1 MSSLNDLPEVSYADS
16 NVENMENS
24 IIEGYE
30 ALSGRI
36 LFPGDPIRLFLESL
50 ALVIVQQKSLINV
63 TSKQN
68 LLKYAKKEALDNLGA
83 FTRTKRLQ
91 SQRAVTVLKFTISD
105 IQQSVITIPSG
116 TKSTAG
122 DGIYF
127 ETTEAYEIIPGQT
140 TITLSGYCTEPGSI
154 GNGYGINTIK
164 NIVDVFPYFKEVTNI
179 TASSGGTDIEL
190 DDNYRER
197 IHLAPEGFST
207 AGPELGY
214 KYYAL
219 SADSEIIDAETY
231 SPSEGKVNIV
241 ILTKTETPE
250 LLEKVASVCNARDKR
265 PLTDLV
271 TIMYPTKVNYDINLQ
286 YWIDKANQ
294 AIAGDIN
301 MKVIESIEEYVQWQ
315 NIKLGRNINPSKLI
329 QSIMAAGASRVEIIS
344 PTYTNIANTE
354 IANIVTKTITYG
366 GVEID

>member
-1 MSSLNDLPEVSYADS
+1 MSSLNDLPEVSYVDS
-16 NVENMENS
+16 DVENIQSS

-36 LFPGDPIRLFLESL
+36 LFPGDPLRLFLESL
-50 ALVIVQQKSLINV
+50 ALIIVQQRSLINV
-63 TSKQN
+63 ASKQN
-68 LLKYAKKEALDNLGA
+68 LLKYSKKEMLDNLGA
-83 FTRTKRLQ
+83 LTRTRRLQ
-91 SQRAVTVLKFTISD
+91 SQKASVVLKFTISD

-122 DGIYF
+122 DDIYF
-127 ETTEAYEIIPGQT
+127 ETTEAHEIIPGQT
-140 TITLSGYCTEPGSI
+140 TITVTAYCTEPGSI
-154 GNGYGINTIK
+154 GNGYGVNTIK
-164 NIVDVFPYFKEVTNI
+164 NIVDVFPYFKEVTNVTESI
-179 TASSGGTDIEL
+179 GGADLE
-190 DDNYRER
+190 DDENYRER

-214 KYYAL
+214 KYYAH
-219 SADSEIIDAETY
+219 SVDSEIIDAEAY

-241 ILTKTETPE
+241 VLAKTETPE

-271 TIMYPTKVNYDINLQ
+271 TIIYPTKVSYDINLQ
-286 YWIDKANQ
+286 YWIDKANE
-294 AIAGDIN
+294 AISGEIN
-301 MKVIESIEEYVQWQ
+301 IKVIESIEEYVEWQ
-315 NIKLGRNINPSKLI
+315 SMKLGRNINPSKLI

-344 PTYTNIANTE
+344 PIYTNIANTE
-354 IANIVTKTITYG
+354 IASIGTKTITYG